1 MTLNLALFNALSALQ
16 TYSQALNVTAQNI
29 SNVNTEGYSR
39 KIVHLRAVTVDGE
52 VAGVEISSITRKVN
66 DLMVQ
71 DLRGTTS
78 LLGDARV
85 RDEFYGR
92 LQDLFGSLRS
102 NSSTGANIAEL
113 AASLQA
119 LADTPESIS
128 QRSEVIDKAKNLVA
142 QLKDIGD
149 RIETFRLEVDRNIDE
164 AIDDINAEITLVQQ
178 LNLKIAEALLLNLS
192 VSELEDQRDIS
203 LNKIADQMGI
213 KQFARATGELVIFTE
228 AGRALVD
235 GTARTLTHDAAT
247 SFNPQVTW
255 AEGGIQGITLGGGDI
270 TSEIKTGRIAGL
282 IALRD
287 TILPDLHSQF
297 QELATALHD
306 ELNVLHNQG
315 TGFPGVT
322 TTTGTRTVA
331 SGDTPVWTGNF
342 RVTALDTAGK
352 VVETTDFSLASYTT
366 IGALV
371 TAIDGMTNVTASITG
386 GKVVIAATGSSR
398 VAFNELT
405 SAVTVADRTLGAS
418 DFLGL
423 NDLFSS
429 GNEYDDYASSQR
441 TSKTTALG
449 LTGTLTFKGIF
460 GTTTVAYTSG
470 NTLDDVKTAI
480 NGNATLTTAGISA
493 SVVTDGSG
501 FRLRI
506 TDAGGDNFFI
516 TDSSNLISTLNIKV
530 RDTGITGTIAVNSAI
545 VADPSR
551 LSRGELSA
559 SGSLT
564 VGNVGVTAGDKSIVQ
579 KIANKFNSD
588 VSFTATGGLPASAS
602 TFSEFATE
610 ILALNA
616 TQARSSTNLMESRQV
631 LFDTLKARVGAISG
645 VNLDEEMAQLII
657 LENAY
662 AAAARLVSVV
672 EELYALLLELA

>member
-1 MTLNLALFNALSALQ
+1 MSLNIALFNAITALQ

-39 KIVHLRAVTVDGE
+39 KIVHLRAVNLAGQG
-52 VAGVEISSITRKVN
+52 AGVEISAITRKVN
-66 DLMVQ
+66 DLMLR
-71 DLRGTTS
+71 DMRGTIS
-78 LLGDARV
+78 VLGDARV
-85 RDEFYGR
+85 RDEFYSR

-102 NSSTGANIAEL
+102 NTSTGATIAEL
-113 AASLQA
+113 AASFQA
-119 LADTPESIS
+119 LADTPESVA
-128 QRSEVIDKAKNLVA
+128 QRSEVIDKVKNLVA
-142 QLKDIGD
+142 QLKDMGD
-149 RIETFRLEVDRNIDE
+149 RIENFRLEVDRNIDE
-164 AIDDINAEITLVQQ
+164 AVDDINAEVKLVQE
-178 LNLKIAEALLLNLS
+178 LNLKIAESLLVNIS
-192 VSELEDQRDIS
+192 VSELQDQRDIS

-213 KQFARATGELVIFTE
+213 TQFARANGELVIFTE

-235 GTARTLTHDAAT
+235 RTARTLTHDATT
-247 SFNPQVTW
+247 SFNPQTTW
-255 AEGGIQGITLGGGDI
+255 AGSGVQDITLGGDDI
-270 TSEIKTGRIAGL
+270 TSEFKTGRIAGL

-287 TILPDLHSQF
+287 IILPDLHSQF

-352 VVETTDFSLASYTT
+352 VVETTDFDLAGYGT

-371 TAIDGMTNVTASITG
+371 TAIDGMTDITASITG

-418 DFLGL
+418 NFLGL

-429 GNEYDDYASSQR
+429 SNEYDDYASSQR

-449 LTGTLTFKGIF
+449 LTGTLTFKGVF

-470 NTLDDVKTAI
+470 NTLDDIKTAI
-480 NGNATLTTAGISA
+480 NGNGTLTGAGISA

-545 VADPSR
+545 IADPSR
-551 LSRGELSA
+551 LSRGTLSA

-579 KIANKFNSD
+579 KIANKFNGD
-588 VSFTATGGLPASAS
+588 ISFTATGGLPTAAT

-616 TQARSSTNLMESRQV
+616 TEARSAANLMESRQV
-631 LFDTLKARVGAISG
+631 LFDILSARVSTISG

-662 AAAARLVSVV
+662 AAAARVVSVTQK
-672 EELYALLLELA
+672 LFDLLVQLT

>member
-1 MTLNLALFNALSALQ
+1 MSLNIALFNAITALQ

-39 KIVHLRAVTVDGE
+39 KIVHLRAVNLAGQG
-52 VAGVEISSITRKVN
+52 AGVEISAITRKVN
-66 DLMVQ
+66 DLMLR
-71 DLRGTTS
+71 DMRGTIS
-78 LLGDARV
+78 VLGDARV
-85 RDEFYGR
+85 RDEFYSR

-102 NSSTGANIAEL
+102 NTSTGATIAEL
-113 AASLQA
+113 AASFQA
-119 LADTPESIS
+119 LADTPESVA
-128 QRSEVIDKAKNLVA
+128 QRSEVIDKVKNLVA
-142 QLKDIGD
+142 QLKDMGD
-149 RIETFRLEVDRNIDE
+149 RIENFRLEVDRNIDE
-164 AIDDINAEITLVQQ
+164 AVDDINAEVKLVQE
-178 LNLKIAEALLLNLS
+178 LNLKIAESLLVNIS
-192 VSELEDQRDIS
+192 VSELQDQRDIS

-213 KQFARATGELVIFTE
+213 TQFARANGELVIFTE

-235 GTARTLTHDAAT
+235 RTARTLTHDATT
-247 SFNPQVTW
+247 SFNPQTTW
-255 AEGGIQGITLGGGDI
+255 AGSGVQDITLGGDDI
-270 TSEIKTGRIAGL
+270 TSEFKTGRIAGL

-287 TILPDLHSQF
+287 IILPDLHSQF

-352 VVETTDFSLASYTT
+352 VVETTDFDLAGYGT

-371 TAIDGMTNVTASITG
+371 TAIDGMTDITASITG

-418 DFLGL
+418 NFLGL

-429 GNEYDDYASSQR
+429 SNEYDDYASSQR

-449 LTGTLTFKGIF
+449 LTGTLTFKGVF

-470 NTLDDVKTAI
+470 NTLDDIKTAI
-480 NGNATLTTAGISA
+480 NGNGTLTGAGISA

-545 VADPSR
+545 IADPSR
-551 LSRGELSA
+551 LSRGTLSA

-564 VGNVGVTAGDKSIVQ
+564 VGDVGVTAGDKSIVQ
-579 KIANKFNSD
+579 KIANKFNGD
-588 VSFTATGGLPASAS
+588 ISFTATGGLPTAAT

-616 TQARSSTNLMESRQV
+616 TQARSSANLMESRQV
-631 LFDTLKARVGAISG
+631 LFDILSARVSTISG

-662 AAAARLVSVV
+662 AAAARVVSVTQK
-672 EELYALLLELA
+672 LFDLLVQLT

>member
-1 MTLNLALFNALSALQ
+1 M
-16 TYSQALNVTAQNI
+16 VNI
-29 SNVNTEGYSR
+29 
-39 KIVHLRAVTVDGE
+39 
-52 VAGVEISSITRKVN
+52 
-66 DLMVQ
+66 
-71 DLRGTTS
+71 
-78 LLGDARV
+78 
-85 RDEFYGR
+85 
-92 LQDLFGSLRS
+92 
-102 NSSTGANIAEL
+102 
-113 AASLQA
+113 
-119 LADTPESIS
+119 
-128 QRSEVIDKAKNLVA
+128 
-142 QLKDIGD
+142 
-149 RIETFRLEVDRNIDE
+149 
-164 AIDDINAEITLVQQ
+164 
-178 LNLKIAEALLLNLS
+178 S
-192 VSELEDQRDIS
+192 VSELQDQRDIS

-213 KQFARATGELVIFTE
+213 TQFARANGELVIFTE

-235 GTARTLTHDAAT
+235 RTARTLTHDATT
-247 SFNPQVTW
+247 SFNPQTTW
-255 AEGGIQGITLGGGDI
+255 AGSGVQDITLGGDDI
-270 TSEIKTGRIAGL
+270 TSEFKTGRIAGL

-287 TILPDLHSQF
+287 IILPDLHSQF

-352 VVETTDFSLASYTT
+352 VVETTDFDLAGYGT

-371 TAIDGMTNVTASITG
+371 TAIDGMTDITASITG

-418 DFLGL
+418 NFLGL

-429 GNEYDDYASSQR
+429 SNEYDDYASSQR

-449 LTGTLTFKGIF
+449 LTGTLTFKGVF
-460 GTTTVAYTSG
+460 GTTTVDYTSG

-480 NGNATLTTAGISA
+480 TGNGTLTGAGISA

-545 VADPSR
+545 IADPSR
-551 LSRGELSA
+551 LSRGTLSA

-564 VGNVGVTAGDKSIVQ
+564 VGDVGVTAGDKSIVQ
-579 KIANKFNSD
+579 KIANKFNGD
-588 VSFTATGGLPASAS
+588 ISFTATGGLPTAAT

-616 TQARSSTNLMESRQV
+616 TEARSSANLMESRQV
-631 LFDTLKARVGAISG
+631 LFDILSARVSTISG

-662 AAAARLVSVV
+662 AAAARVVSVTQK
-672 EELYALLLELA
+672 LFDLLVQLT

>member
-1 MTLNLALFNALSALQ
+1 MSLNIALFNAITALQ

-39 KIVHLRAVTVDGE
+39 KIVHLRAVNLAGQG
-52 VAGVEISSITRKVN
+52 AGVEISAITRKVN
-66 DLMVQ
+66 DLMLR
-71 DLRGTTS
+71 DMRGTIS
-78 LLGDARV
+78 VLGDARV
-85 RDEFYGR
+85 RDEFYSR

-102 NSSTGANIAEL
+102 NTSTGATIAEL
-113 AASLQA
+113 AASFQA
-119 LADTPESIS
+119 LADTPESVA
-128 QRSEVIDKAKNLVA
+128 QRSEVIDKVKNLVA
-142 QLKDIGD
+142 QLKDMGD
-149 RIETFRLEVDRNIDE
+149 RIENFRLEVDRNIDE
-164 AIDDINAEITLVQQ
+164 AVDDINAEVKLVQE
-178 LNLKIAEALLLNLS
+178 LNLKIAESLLVNIS
-192 VSELEDQRDIS
+192 VSELQDQRDIS

-213 KQFARATGELVIFTE
+213 TQFARANGELVIFTE

-235 GTARTLTHDAAT
+235 RTARTLTHDATT
-247 SFNPQVTW
+247 SFNPQTTW
-255 AEGGIQGITLGGGDI
+255 AGSGVQDITLGGDDI
-270 TSEIKTGRIAGL
+270 TSEFKTGRIAGL

-287 TILPDLHSQF
+287 IILPDLHSQF

-352 VVETTDFSLASYTT
+352 VVETTDFDLAGYGT

-371 TAIDGMTNVTASITG
+371 TAIDGMTDITASITG

-418 DFLGL
+418 NFLGL

-429 GNEYDDYASSQR
+429 SNEYDDYASSQR

-449 LTGTLTFKGIF
+449 LTGTLTFKGVF

-470 NTLDDVKTAI
+470 NTLDDIKTAI
-480 NGNATLTTAGISA
+480 NGNGTLTGAGISA

-545 VADPSR
+545 IADPSR
-551 LSRGELSA
+551 LSRGTLSA

-579 KIANKFNSD
+579 KIANKFNGD
-588 VSFTATGGLPASAS
+588 ISFTATGGLPTAAT

-616 TQARSSTNLMESRQV
+616 TQARSSANLMESRQV
-631 LFDTLKARVGAISG
+631 LFDILSARVSTISG

-662 AAAARLVSVV
+662 AAAARVVSVTQK
-672 EELYALLLELA
+672 LFDLLVQLT

>member
-1 MTLNLALFNALSALQ
+1 MSLNIALFNAITALQ

-39 KIVHLRAVTVDGE
+39 KIVHLRAVNLAGQG
-52 VAGVEISSITRKVN
+52 AGVEISAITRKVN
-66 DLMVQ
+66 DLMLR
-71 DLRGTTS
+71 DMRGTIS
-78 LLGDARV
+78 VLGDARV
-85 RDEFYGR
+85 RDEFYSR

-102 NSSTGANIAEL
+102 NTSTGATIAEL
-113 AASLQA
+113 AASFQA
-119 LADTPESIS
+119 LADTPESVA
-128 QRSEVIDKAKNLVA
+128 QRSEVINKVKNLVA
-142 QLKDIGD
+142 QLKDMGD
-149 RIETFRLEVDRNIDE
+149 RIENFRLEVDRNIDE
-164 AIDDINAEITLVQQ
+164 AVDDINAEVKLVQE
-178 LNLKIAEALLLNLS
+178 LNLKIAESLLVNIS
-192 VSELEDQRDIS
+192 VSELQDQRDIS

-213 KQFARATGELVIFTE
+213 TQFARANGELVIFTE

-235 GTARTLTHDAAT
+235 RTARTLTHDATT
-247 SFNPQVTW
+247 SFNPQTTW
-255 AEGGIQGITLGGGDI
+255 AGSGVQDITLGGDDI
-270 TSEIKTGRIAGL
+270 TSEFKTGRIAGL

-287 TILPDLHSQF
+287 IILPDLHSQF

-352 VVETTDFSLASYTT
+352 VVETTDFDLAGYGT

-371 TAIDGMTNVTASITG
+371 TAIDGMTDITASITG

-418 DFLGL
+418 NFLGL

-429 GNEYDDYASSQR
+429 SNEYDDYASSQR

-449 LTGTLTFKGIF
+449 LTGTLTFKGVF

-470 NTLDDVKTAI
+470 NTLDDIKTAI
-480 NGNATLTTAGISA
+480 NGNGTLTGAGISA

-545 VADPSR
+545 IADPSR
-551 LSRGELSA
+551 LSRGTLSA

-579 KIANKFNSD
+579 KIANKFNGD
-588 VSFTATGGLPASAS
+588 ISFTATGGLPTAAT

-616 TQARSSTNLMESRQV
+616 TEARSSANLMESRQV
-631 LFDTLKARVGAISG
+631 LFDILSARVSTISG

-662 AAAARLVSVV
+662 AAAARVVSVTQK
-672 EELYALLLELA
+672 LFDLLVQLT

>member
-1 MTLNLALFNALSALQ
+1 MSLNIALFNAITALQ

-39 KIVHLRAVTVDGE
+39 KIVHLRAVNLAGQG
-52 VAGVEISSITRKVN
+52 AGVEISAITRKVN
-66 DLMVQ
+66 DLMLR
-71 DLRGTTS
+71 DMRGTIS
-78 LLGDARV
+78 VLGDARV
-85 RDEFYGR
+85 RDEFYSR

-102 NSSTGANIAEL
+102 NTSTGATIAEL
-113 AASLQA
+113 AASFQA
-119 LADTPESIS
+119 LADTPESVA
-128 QRSEVIDKAKNLVA
+128 QRSEVIDKVKNLVA
-142 QLKDIGD
+142 QLKDMGD
-149 RIETFRLEVDRNIDE
+149 RIENFRLEVDRNIDE
-164 AIDDINAEITLVQQ
+164 AVDDINAEVKLVQE
-178 LNLKIAEALLLNLS
+178 LNLKIAESLLVNIS
-192 VSELEDQRDIS
+192 VSELQDQRDIS

-213 KQFARATGELVIFTE
+213 TQFARANGELVIFTE

-235 GTARTLTHDAAT
+235 RTARTLTHDATT
-247 SFNPQVTW
+247 SFNPQTTW
-255 AEGGIQGITLGGGDI
+255 AGSGVQDITLGGDDI
-270 TSEIKTGRIAGL
+270 TSEFKTGRIAGL

-287 TILPDLHSQF
+287 IILPDLHSQF

-352 VVETTDFSLASYTT
+352 VVETTDFDLAGYGT

-371 TAIDGMTNVTASITG
+371 TAIDGMTDITASITG

-418 DFLGL
+418 NFLGL

-429 GNEYDDYASSQR
+429 SNEYDDYASSQR

-449 LTGTLTFKGIF
+449 LTGTLTFKGVF

-470 NTLDDVKTAI
+470 NTLDDIKTAI
-480 NGNATLTTAGISA
+480 NGNGTLTGAGISA

-545 VADPSR
+545 IADPSR
-551 LSRGELSA
+551 LSRGTLSA

-579 KIANKFNSD
+579 KIANKFNGD
-588 VSFTATGGLPASAS
+588 ISFTATGGLPTAAT

-616 TQARSSTNLMESRQV
+616 TEARSSANLMESRQV
-631 LFDTLKARVGAISG
+631 LFDILSARVSTISG

-662 AAAARLVSVV
+662 AAAARVVSVTQK
-672 EELYALLLELA
+672 LFDLLVQLT